1 MRLQIFQVDAFTSK
15 PFGGNPAAVVPL
27 EAWLPDETMLSIA
40 AENNLAETAFFV
52 PGEGRYA
59 IRWFT
64 PKVEV
69 NLCGHATLAAAH
81 VIFNE
86 MKLES
91 ESVEFYS
98 ERSGLLGVAKD
109 GDRLVLDFPSYPV
122 NEIDQIARLSVAI
135 GKVPL
140 QMWKTQGN
148 MVMLRLESEAD
159 VCEVEPDF
167 HALTDE
173 VPYEEVIITAAG
185 DTADFVSRMFA
196 PRIGIPEDPVTG
208 AIHCSLIPYW
218 AEELGK
224 KEMYARQ
231 VSERGGELFCELAG
245 DRVKIGG
252 NAVTFLKG
260 EIYVNSAGH
269 RPEAVNY

>member
-1 MRLQIFQVDAFTSK
+1 MRLQIFQVDAFSDR
-15 PFGGNPAAVVPL
+15 PFAGNPAAVVPL
-27 EAWLPDETMLSIA
+27 EDWLSDETMLSIA

-52 PGEGRYA
+52 PAEGRYA

-69 NLCGHATLAAAH
+69 NLCGHATLASAH

-86 MKLES
+86 LKLEGDS
-91 ESVEFYS
+91 IEFYS
-98 ERSGLLGVAKD
+98 ERSGLLGVTNRD
-109 GDRLVLDFPSYPV
+109 GRLVLDFPSYPV
-122 NEIDQIARLSVAI
+122 DEIEQIAELSVAI

-140 QMWKTQGN
+140 QMWETQGN
-148 MVMLRLESEAD
+148 MIMLRLESETD
-159 VCEVEPDF
+159 VREVEPDF
-167 HALTDE
+167 QALADVPYDE
-173 VPYEEVIITAAG
+173 VIVTAPG
-185 DTADFVSRMFA
+185 DPADFVSRMFA

-224 KEMYARQ
+224 KELYAKQ
-231 VSERGGELFCELAG
+231 LSERGGELFCELAG

-252 NAVTFLKG
+252 NAVTFMKG
-260 EIYVNSAGH
+260 EIYLKFVGH
-269 RPEAVNY
+269 GTAAVSY